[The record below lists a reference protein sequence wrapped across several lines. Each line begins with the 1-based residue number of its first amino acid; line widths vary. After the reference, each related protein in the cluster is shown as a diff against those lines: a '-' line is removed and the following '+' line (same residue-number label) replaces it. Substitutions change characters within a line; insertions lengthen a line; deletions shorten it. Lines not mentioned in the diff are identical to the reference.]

1 MDALTFMIATSGLT
15 TGVDVEVTDDNP
27 TITGKTAYTLT
38 FKGRA
43 NETYKYQELDAQGTP
58 TGNVL
63 IILTDGDGKAT
74 ITGLKKATPYQI
86 SHKKYGSC
94 KRQNSPRGCKDIIKQ
109 FEGQRCRGHNRQ

>member
-1 MDALTFMIATSGLT
+1 MDALAFMIAASGLT

-58 TGNVL
+58 TGNV
-63 IILTDGDGKAT
+63 INHTYGWGWKSNHHGSEESNT
-74 ITGLKKATPYQI
+74 ISDQ
-86 SHKKYGSC
+86 S
-94 KRQNSPRGCKDIIKQ
+94 
-109 FEGQRCRGHNRQ
+109 